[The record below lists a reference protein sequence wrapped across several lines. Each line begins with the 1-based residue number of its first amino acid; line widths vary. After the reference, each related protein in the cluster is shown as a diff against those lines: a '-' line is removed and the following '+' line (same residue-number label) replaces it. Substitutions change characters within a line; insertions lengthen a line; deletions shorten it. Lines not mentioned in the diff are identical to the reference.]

1 MNILL
6 MKTRFLLIA
15 LLFTAGIAAA
25 QNNLKGTIVDAG
37 NNEKLSNVFIKNLN
51 NKQITLAESNGK
63 FVVPA
68 SVGNLIVFSS
78 PGYASD
84 TLYVINMEPKTI
96 KLQIMTALLKE
107 VSISGQRE
115 RFDPRT
121 EYPEIYTKSKVYI
134 LSPSSLF
141 SRDAKNARRLK
152 KYFAHEEQE
161 RQVDDVFNVA
171 YVSSIV
177 PLKGVE
183 LQSFMAMYRPSYA
196 FIQSNA
202 GPSLAAYINDSYKK
216 FKELPPEKKAQ
227 SSLQSQ

>member
-1 MNILL
+1 MNSIP
-6 MKTRFLLIA
+6 MKTHLLVIA
-15 LLFTAGIAAA
+15 LLFTAGIATA
-25 QNNLKGTIVDAG
+25 QSNLKGTIIDAG

-107 VSISGQRE
+107 VSINGQRE
-115 RFDPRT
+115 RFDPHT

-141 SRDAKNARRLK
+141 SRDSKNARRLK
-152 KYFAHEEQE
+152 KYFEHEEQE
-161 RQVDDVFNVA
+161 QKVDDVFSAA
-171 YVSSIV
+171 YVSGIV
-177 PLKGVE
+177 PLKGLE

-202 GPSLAAYINDSYKK
+202 GASLAAYINDSYKK
-216 FKELPPEKKAQ
+216 FKELPQDKKAQ
-227 SSLQSQ
+227 STLLGQ